1 MGVILSTSERK
12 GSARERLLAR
22 LLDAFGEALPPPE
35 MSLREIAAR
44 IETSHALLRYHFGS
58 LSGVLAAM
66 LNAQRS
72 RDNEALLEAAQQGTF
87 DDFVEVIWR
96 TYTRPERLSRVRG
109 FFYVAGL
116 AAYGPEDFRE
126 FVESIGD
133 LTVMLSSIAEREG
146 LDTKEA
152 RDVAT
157 VTVAAIRGLLLQE
170 VLTPGTCSEDAVALI
185 VRMRGTGAWGAPQG
199 TERNCPPGWSSTRP
213 ARGRDN

>member
-22 LLDAFGEALPPPE
+22 LLDTFGEALPPPE

-87 DDFVEVIWR
+87 DDFVVAIWR
-96 TYTRPERLSRVRG
+96 TYTRPEQLSRARG

-133 LTVMLSSIAEREG
+133 LTVMLSSLAEREG

-170 VLTPGTCSEDAVALI
+170 VLTPHTCSEDAVALI
-185 VRMRGTGAWGAPQG
+185 LRMREG
-199 TERNCPPGWSSTRP
+199 
-213 ARGRDN
+213 

>member
-1 MGVILSTSERK
+1 MILSTSERK

-66 LNAQRS
+66 LTAQRS
-72 RDNEALLEAAQQGTF
+72 RDNEALLDAAQQGTF
-87 DDFVEVIWR
+87 DDFVVAIWR
-96 TYTRPERLSRVRG
+96 AYTRPEQLSRVRG
-109 FFYVAGL
+109 FFYVVGL
-116 AAYGPEDFRE
+116 AAYGPEDFRA

-133 LTVMLSSIAEREG
+133 LTVMLSSLAEREG
-146 LDTKEA
+146 LDPKEA

-157 VTVAAIRGLLLQE
+157 VTIAAIRGLFLQE
-170 VLTPGTCSEDAVALI
+170 ILTPGTRPEDAVTLI
-185 VRMRGTGAWGAPQG
+185 LRMREGRSIPRSRP
-199 TERNCPPGWSSTRP
+199 ER
-213 ARGRDN
+213 

>member
-1 MGVILSTSERK
+1 MILSTSERK

-66 LNAQRS
+66 LTAQRS

-87 DDFVEVIWR
+87 DDFVVAIWR
-96 TYTRPERLSRVRG
+96 AYTRPEQLSRVRG
-109 FFYVAGL
+109 FFYVVGL
-116 AAYGPEDFRE
+116 AAYGPEDFRA

-133 LTVMLSSIAEREG
+133 LTVMLSSLAEREG
-146 LDTKEA
+146 LDPKEA

-157 VTVAAIRGLLLQE
+157 VTIAAIRGLFLQE
-170 VLTPGTCSEDAVALI
+170 ILTPGTRPEGAVTLI
-185 VRMRGTGAWGAPQG
+185 LRMREGRSIPRSRP
-199 TERNCPPGWSSTRP
+199 ER
-213 ARGRDN
+213 

>member
-1 MGVILSTSERK
+1 MTLSTAERK

-35 MSLREIAAR
+35 TSLREVAAR

-58 LSGVLAAM
+58 LSGVLAA
-66 LNAQRS
+66 LLEAQRS
-72 RDNEALLEAAQQGTF
+72 RDNETLLEAARQGTF
-87 DDFVEVIWR
+87 DDFVVAIWR
-96 TYTRPERLSRVRG
+96 AYTRPERLSRARG

-133 LTVMLSSIAEREG
+133 LTAMLSSLAEREG
-146 LDTKEA
+146 LDAKEA
-152 RDVAT
+152 RDVAA

-170 VLTPGTCSEDAVALI
+170 ILTPGTRPEDAVTLI
-185 VRMRGTGAWGAPQG
+185 LRMR
-199 TERNCPPGWSSTRP
+199 P
-213 ARGRDN
+213 ADGRSA